1 LQCSRARCR
10 LSRPTNNFLDPNQ
23 QDPARRSVNHLSG
36 ARCGLEFQAAKFP
49 RLMMECSR
57 LTAIAQSSMGLL
69 MRFVKPRDFRSM
81 PSATGGIARLALA
94 RMRETGKAV
103 SAVLSG
109 AGLVSEE
116 VDDPT
121 VRIPV
126 PTQIRILNL
135 VAQELQDD
143 LLGFHLARNFDLR
156 EIGLLY
162 YVMASSEQLSDA
174 LQHAER
180 YSVINNDG
188 VRLHN
193 RLERTV
199 AIALDYLSVDRSSDR
214 HQIEFWLVALVR
226 ICRQLTDS
234 RLAPRQLKVRHS
246 RNGTPGEYRSFLG
259 CDIEFG
265 ADADELVFPRPVAS
279 LRVVGAD
286 TYLNKL
292 LRQYADEALAGR
304 PPHRGSARADVER
317 VIPQLLPHGHAT
329 VSAVAR
335 QLGLSSRTL
344 SRALS
349 AERTGFTE
357 ILEELR
363 FALAKR
369 YLRDRELPISEVA
382 WLLGYREISSFT
394 HAFKRWTGM
403 SPRQFRLSEECLP
416 GHPRWAR

>member
-1 LQCSRARCR
+1 
-10 LSRPTNNFLDPNQ
+10 
-23 QDPARRSVNHLSG
+23 
-36 ARCGLEFQAAKFP
+36 
-49 RLMMECSR
+49 
-57 LTAIAQSSMGLL
+57 
-69 MRFVKPRDFRSM
+69 M

-94 RMRETGKAV
+94 RMRQARKGV

-109 AGLVSEE
+109 AGIVAEE

-121 VRIPV
+121 VRIAV
-126 PTQIRILNL
+126 PTQIKILNL
-135 VAQELQDD
+135 VAEELQDD

-162 YVMASSEQLSDA
+162 YVMASSERLSDA

-180 YSVINNDG
+180 YSGINNEG
-188 VRLHN
+188 IRLHI
-193 RLERTV
+193 RLERSM
-199 AIALDYLSVDRSSDR
+199 AIALDYLSVDRTSDR
-214 HQIEFWLVALVR
+214 HQVEFWLVALVR

-265 ADADELVFPRPVAS
+265 ADADEVVFPPPIAS

-292 LRQYADEALAGR
+292 LRRYAEEALAGR
-304 PPHRGSARADVER
+304 PQQRGSVRADVER
-317 VIPQLLPHGHAT
+317 IIPQLLPHGHAT
-329 VSAVAR
+329 ISEVAR

-349 AERTGFTE
+349 AEGTGFID

-363 FALAKR
+363 FALARR
-369 YLRDRELPISEVA
+369 YLRDRELPVSEVA

-394 HAFKRWTGM
+394 HAFKRWTGK
-403 SPRQFRLSEECLP
+403 SPRQFRSSEECLRRHQ
-416 GHPRWAR
+416 GGPR